1 MRYLSIFALLF
12 VFACETP
19 PSEDGRLA
27 TDGDFGG
34 VGSEN
39 GGVAASELAPGVFD
53 TVYFATDS
61 STLNTE
67 AQGVLRAQAEWLK
80 ANPAL
85 NILVEG
91 HCDERASREY
101 NLALGDRRANAVKS
115 FLTGLGLE
123 GSRVETISYG
133 KERPV
138 ATGSDAESWAIN
150 RRGVTVV
157 K

>member
-1 MRYLSIFALLF
+1 MRYLPIFALLF

-27 TDGDFGG
+27 TDGDFNG

-39 GGVAASELAPGVFD
+39 AGVAASELAPGVFD

-61 STLNTE
+61 STLNSE

-80 ANPAL
+80 ANPSL

-101 NLALGDRRANAVKS
+101 NLALGDRRANAAKS
-115 FLTGLGLE
+115 YLSGLGVEATRL
-123 GSRVETISYG
+123 ETISYG

-150 RRGVTVV
+150 RRAVTVV

>member
-1 MRYLSIFALLF
+1 MRYLPIFALLF

-27 TDGDFGG
+27 TDGDYSGMGSQNAG
-34 VGSEN
+34 VPAG
-39 GGVAASELAPGVFD
+39 ELAPGVFD

-61 STLNTE
+61 STLNSE

-80 ANPAL
+80 ANPSL

-101 NLALGDRRANAVKS
+101 NLALGDRRANAVTTYLK
-115 FLTGLGLE
+115 GLGVDA
-123 GSRVETISYG
+123 GRVETISYG

-138 ATGSDAESWAIN
+138 ANGSDAESWAIN

-157 K
+157 Q

>member
-1 MRYLSIFALLF
+1 M
-12 VFACETP
+12 
-19 PSEDGRLA
+19 A
-27 TDGDFGG
+27 TDGDFSG

-39 GGVAASELAPGVFD
+39 AGVAASELAPGVFD

-61 STLNTE
+61 STLNSE

-80 ANPAL
+80 ANPSL

-101 NLALGDRRANAVKS
+101 NLALGDRRANAAKS
-115 FLTGLGLE
+115 YLSGLGVE
-123 GSRVETISYG
+123 ASRLETISYG

-150 RRGVTVV
+150 RRAVTVV